1 MNQPIKHSKL
11 RGTTQ
16 DYNLGGAT
24 RPYVPRFDSVLGMFT
39 LRTVVSIFTDSGNED
54 EPPVFVGEYDM
65 LHIPEKFEPMFCRH
79 IAARGVNHIAVILY
93 KAVV

>member
-1 MNQPIKHSKL
+1 MSYDLKRAHRQ
-11 RGTTQ
+11 GVTQ

-39 LRTVVSIFTDSGNED
+39 LRTVVSIFTASADDGD

-65 LHIPEKFEPMFCRH
+65 LHIPEKFEQMFCRH
-79 IAARGVNHIAVILY
+79 VAARDVNHIAVILY
-93 KAVV
+93 KAV